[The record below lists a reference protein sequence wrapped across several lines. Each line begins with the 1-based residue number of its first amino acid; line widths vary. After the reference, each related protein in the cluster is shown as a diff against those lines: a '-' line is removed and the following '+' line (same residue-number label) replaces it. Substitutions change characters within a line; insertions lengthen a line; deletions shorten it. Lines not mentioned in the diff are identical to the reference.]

1 MKCIGTKGDVDMGGT
16 KMGLWNAGFEQV
28 VSRSGTEVDR

>member
-1 MKCIGTKGDVDMGGT
+1 MLIYEVLKE
-16 KMGLWNAGFEQV
+16 GLGNAGFEQV